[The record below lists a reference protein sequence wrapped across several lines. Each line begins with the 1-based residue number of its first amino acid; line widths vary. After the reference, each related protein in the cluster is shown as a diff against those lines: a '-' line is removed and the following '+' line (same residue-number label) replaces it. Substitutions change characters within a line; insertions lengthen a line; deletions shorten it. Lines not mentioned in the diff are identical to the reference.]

1 MQRMDMTERPWLATY
16 PQGVP
21 TDIDASQYTSL
32 VALMDEAFRQYS
44 TRVAYSFMG
53 KDVSFAQTDALSRSL
68 AAYLHGVGLAK
79 GDRVALMMPNI
90 PQYPVAV
97 AAVLRAGLVVVNVN
111 PLYTP
116 RELEHQLKDSGA
128 KAIILIEN
136 FASTLQQCLANTGVK
151 HVVLCAVGDQLGA
164 IKGALVNYVVRSI
177 KRMVPAYHLP
187 TAVRFNAAIA
197 QGERAPF
204 KPPEIKLDDIALLQ
218 YTGGTTG
225 VSKGAVLLHRNILA
239 NVLQAEAW
247 NDPVMQSVPEGEQ
260 PTSVC
265 ALPLYH
271 IFAFT
276 VNMMLSMR
284 TGGKT
289 ILILNPRDLPAVLK
303 ELSRHRF
310 HSLPAVNTLFNSLAN
325 HPDFNT
331 VDWSHLKVSIGGGM
345 AVQQA
350 VAQRWLEKTGCAICE
365 GYGLSET
372 SPTASCNLVNSKDFT
387 GSIGLPLPS
396 TYFKLLDDEGR
407 QVTALGQSGEIA
419 IKGPQVMA
427 GYWQR
432 PDETAKVMTEDG
444 YFKTGDIGTMDAR
457 GLFKIVDRKKD
468 MVLVSGFN
476 VYPNEIEE
484 VVAQCPGV
492 MECAAVGVP
501 DEKTGEAVKLVIV
514 KKSPELSEDD
524 VRAFCK
530 TRLTGYKQPKT
541 IEFRTELPKTPVGKI
556 LRRELRDK
564 K

>member
-1 MQRMDMTERPWLATY
+1 MTDRPWLAAY

-21 TDIDASQYTSL
+21 ADIDPTQYASL
-32 VALMDEAFRQYS
+32 VALMDEAFGRYAD
-44 TRVAYSFMG
+44 RVAYSFMG
-53 KDVSFAQTDALSRSL
+53 KDISFAQTDALSRAF
-68 AAYLHGVGLAK
+68 AAYLQGQGLAK
-79 GDRVALMMPNI
+79 GDRVAIMMPNV
-90 PQYPVAV
+90 PQYPVVV
-97 AAVLRAGLVVVNVN
+97 AAVLRAGFVVVNVN

-128 KAIILIEN
+128 KAIVIIEN
-136 FASTLQQCLANTGVK
+136 FASTLQQCIANTPVK
-151 HVVLCAVGDQLGA
+151 HVVLCAMGDQLGFL
-164 IKGALVNYVVRSI
+164 KGMLVNYVVRNV
-177 KRMVPAYHLP
+177 KKLVPEYSLP
-187 TAVRFNAAIA
+187 GAVRFNDAIA
-197 QGERAPF
+197 QGERGSF
-204 KPPEIKLDDIALLQ
+204 KPADIKPDDIALLQ

-225 VSKGAVLLHRNILA
+225 VSKGAVLLHRNVIA

-247 NDPVMQSVPEGEQ
+247 NEPVMKSLAAGEQ

-276 VNMMLSMR
+276 VNMMLGMR
-284 TGGKT
+284 TGGKV
-289 ILILNPRDLPAVLK
+289 ILIPNPRDLPAVLK
-303 ELSRHRF
+303 ELSKHTF
-310 HSLPAVNTLFNSLAN
+310 HSLPAVNTLFNGLAN

-331 VDWSHLKVSIGGGM
+331 VNWKNLKVSVGGGM
-345 AVQQA
+345 AVQGA
-350 VAQRWLEKTGCAICE
+350 VAKLWLDKTGCPICE

-372 SPTASCNLVNSKDFT
+372 SPIVSCNPVTAKEFT
-387 GSIGLPLPS
+387 GTIGAPLPS
-396 TYFKLLDDEGR
+396 TLIKLLDDEGR
-407 QVTALGQSGEIA
+407 EVTTLGQSGEIA

-444 YFKTGDIGTMDAR
+444 YFKSGDVGVMDER
-457 GLFKIVDRKKD
+457 GYFKIVDRKKD

-476 VYPNEIEE
+476 VYPNEVEE
-484 VVAQCPGV
+484 VVAALPGV
-492 MECAAVGVP
+492 LECAVVGVP

-514 KKSPELSEDD
+514 KKDQALTEAQVKE
-524 VRAFCK
+524 FCK
-530 TRLTGYKQPKT
+530 ANLTGYKQPRV

>member
-1 MQRMDMTERPWLATY
+1 MDMTERPWLATY

-68 AAYLHGVGLAK
+68 AAYLHSAGLVK

-204 KPPEIKLDDIALLQ
+204 KPPEIKPDDIALLQ

-310 HSLPAVNTLFNSLAN
+310 HSLPAVNTLFNGLAN
-325 HPDFNT
+325 HPDFHT

-407 QVTALGQSGEIA
+407 AITTLGQSGEIA

-514 KKSPELSEDD
+514 KKSPELTEGD

-530 TRLTGYKQPKT
+530 IHLTGYKQPKT